1 MESSL
6 EKLSS
11 QELSDVVIQS
21 LSLSVSLL
29 ERFEIM
35 NKNGLL
41 VQKAKQSL
49 KTVIPHVEEYVSKLI
64 TPKEEDE
71 IEHMKKG
78 ATVVNELSARIDNA
92 LQGINVLDISSRKD
106 ILQEII
112 NETTLTKPKKKILYE
127 TIRDS
132 GILEY

>member
-1 MESSL
+1 MN
-6 EKLSS
+6 KLSS
-11 QELSDVVIQS
+11 EELSDVVIES
-21 LSLSVSLL
+21 LALAVALL
-29 ERFEIM
+29 ERFETM
-35 NKNGLL
+35 DRNGLF
-41 VQKAKQSL
+41 VQRAKQSL

-64 TPKEEDE
+64 IPRAEDE

-78 ATVVNELSARIDNA
+78 ATVVSELSGRIENA

>member
-1 MESSL
+1 MN
-6 EKLSS
+6 KLSS
-11 QELSDVVIQS
+11 EELSDVVIES
-21 LSLSVSLL
+21 LALAVALL
-29 ERFEIM
+29 ERFETM
-35 NKNGLL
+35 DRNGLF
-41 VQKAKQSL
+41 VQRAKQSL

-64 TPKEEDE
+64 IPRAEDE

-78 ATVVNELSARIDNA
+78 ATVVSELSGRIENA

-106 ILQEII
+106 ILKEII
-112 NETTLTKPKKKILYE
+112 NEITLTKPKKKILYE

>member
-1 MESSL
+1 M
-6 EKLSS
+6 KLSS
-11 QELSDVVIQS
+11 EELSDVVIES
-21 LSLSVSLL
+21 LALAVALL
-29 ERFEIM
+29 ERFETM
-35 NKNGLL
+35 DRNGLF
-41 VQKAKQSL
+41 VQRAKQSL

-64 TPKEEDE
+64 IPRAEDE

-78 ATVVNELSARIDNA
+78 ATVVSELSGRIENA

-106 ILQEII
+106 ILQEIV
-112 NETTLTKPKKKILYE
+112 NDTTLTKPKKRILYE

>member
-1 MESSL
+1 MN
-6 EKLSS
+6 KLSS
-11 QELSDVVIQS
+11 EELSDVVIES
-21 LSLSVSLL
+21 LALAVALL
-29 ERFEIM
+29 ERFETM
-35 NKNGLL
+35 DRNGLF
-41 VQKAKQSL
+41 VQRAKQSL

-64 TPKEEDE
+64 IPRAEDE

-78 ATVVNELSARIDNA
+78 ATVVNELSARIENA

-112 NETTLTKPKKKILYE
+112 NDTTLTKPKKKILYE

>member
-1 MESSL
+1 MN
-6 EKLSS
+6 KLSS
-11 QELSDVVIQS
+11 EELSDVVIES
-21 LSLSVSLL
+21 LALAVALL
-29 ERFEIM
+29 ERFETM
-35 NKNGLL
+35 DRNGLF
-41 VQKAKQSL
+41 VQRAKQSL

-64 TPKEEDE
+64 IPRAEDE

-78 ATVVNELSARIDNA
+78 ATVVSELSGRIENS

>member
-1 MESSL
+1 M
-6 EKLSS
+6 KLSS
-11 QELSDVVIQS
+11 EELSDVVIES
-21 LSLSVSLL
+21 LALAVALL
-29 ERFEIM
+29 ERFETM
-35 NKNGLL
+35 DKNGLF
-41 VQKAKQSL
+41 VQRAKQSL

-78 ATVVNELSARIDNA
+78 ATVVNELSARIENA

-112 NETTLTKPKKKILYE
+112 NDTTLTKPKKRILYE

>member
-1 MESSL
+1 M
-6 EKLSS
+6 KLSS
-11 QELSDVVIQS
+11 EELSDVVIES
-21 LSLSVSLL
+21 LALAVALL
-29 ERFEIM
+29 ERFETM
-35 NKNGLL
+35 DKNGLF
-41 VQKAKQSL
+41 VQRAKQSL

-78 ATVVNELSARIDNA
+78 ATVVNELSARIENA

-112 NETTLTKPKKKILYE
+112 NETTLTKPKKRILYE

>member
-1 MESSL
+1 M
-6 EKLSS
+6 KLSS
-11 QELSDVVIQS
+11 EELSDVVIES
-21 LSLSVSLL
+21 LALAVALL
-29 ERFEIM
+29 ERFETM
-35 NKNGLL
+35 DKNGLF
-41 VQKAKQSL
+41 VQRAKQSL

-78 ATVVNELSARIDNA
+78 ATVVSELSGRIENA